1 MLQTTCLCWLQTTC
15 VCYKQY
21 AYAGYKQHV
30 YATNN
35 MPMLAS
41 NNMPM
46 LLLLLGRQANLKL
59 AFVSPL
65 FCSRALRYSAP
76 KWLSFLI
83 SHEEYYTCCLR
94 SLFVLFILSESS
106 LRTLHAAVDSVQYCP
121 CPSQV
126 SLLHRSQV
134 SPAPSLLHPLHHLSP
149 LYRLTHIPCTVSLPC
164 TVFLTSPAPSLSHPL
179 HRLSPA
185 PSLSH
190 PLHKSQVS
198 PAPSLSPAPAP
209 APALSLY
216 PLHRLS
222 HLVQI

>member
-164 TVFLTSPAPSLSHPL
+164 TCTCTCTVS
-179 HRLSPA
+179 LSPA
-185 PSLSH
+185 PSLSPGADLDPGKEGSPH
-190 PLHKSQVS
+190 GASVQFLH
-198 PAPSLSPAPAP
+198 L
-209 APALSLY
+209 ALKCWDT
-216 PLHRLS
+216 
-222 HLVQI
+222 